1 MPHKALYGII
11 IVMYLRNKEHN
22 PPHVHAITQDFDAT
36 FLIETGEIMEG
47 EFPPKAKAM
56 VKEFILKVRNE
67 LNQMWGTEKVVKL
80 PPLDRFI
87 LRLSDEGS
95 DTVFHKAVKVKFL
108 DGTAMEVLFQDG
120 KVKHYD
126 MALLF
131 DKYPQLKAL
140 QDHQFFL
147 SGKLIGAYGIMWND
161 DLDIETETIYEDGI
175 TVREEKL
182 PVSQA
187 AGSAVASARAMSGLS
202 QKQLAAVTGIDQ
214 SDISKIERGM
224 ANPSVATLER
234 IAGALGGQL
243 SIRIVFSENG

>member
-1 MPHKALYGII
+1 MS
-11 IVMYLRNKEHN
+11 E
-22 PPHVHAITQDFDAT
+22 
-36 FLIETGEIMEG
+36 
-47 EFPPKAKAM
+47 
-56 VKEFILKVRNE
+56 
-67 LNQMWGTEKVVKL
+67 
-80 PPLDRFI
+80 LDRFI

-95 DTVFHKAVKVKFL
+95 DAVFHKAVKVKFL

-120 KVKHYD
+120 KVKRYD
-126 MALLF
+126 MVLLF

-175 TVREEKL
+175 TVWEEKL

-243 SIRIVFSENG
+243 SIRIVLPENE